1 VTVVKAFLVLAACL
15 PLVSSAS
22 SLAIG
27 TAIAVRMDT
36 KVTSGAKAGDK
47 VEAVVIAP
55 VLIGDRVFLPQGARV
70 AGAVKSA
77 TPAKPDARADLLLEF
92 TELTLPGG
100 SKMPLSAKISGLDNA
115 RESVTGDGLIQGILG
130 TETLTSRMDQGLE
143 KLGAKYAR
151 FADFLGAVKGAVLQK
166 ADTEI
171 TLEQGAELELA
182 LTAALDLAEVSPIEK
197 VTPIEPAAE
206 LAALVDAIPFQTT
219 AEKPAKPS
227 DVTNLM
233 YIGTR
238 EQIEAAFQAAGWA
251 TAAQLDAVSG
261 LETVRAV
268 AEQRGYKEAPMSTLL
283 LEGRP
288 PEMVYQKQ
296 YNTFAKRHHLRIFQ
310 RPEKFQGREV
320 WVCAATHDTGID
332 FSPENRTFIHKI
344 DSQIDHERAKV
355 VFDLMF
361 ADKVKAVALVE
372 RPKVP
377 TAGENATGDKIET
390 DGKMAVLLLR

>member
-1 VTVVKAFLVLAACL
+1 M
-15 PLVSSAS
+15 
-22 SLAIG
+22 G
-27 TAIAVRMDT
+27 TAISVRIDT

-47 VEAVVIAP
+47 VEAVVVAP
-55 VLIGDRVFLPQGARV
+55 VLIGDRVLLPQGSRV
-70 AGAVKSA
+70 TGSVKSA
-77 TPAKPDARADLLLEF
+77 TPAKPDARAELLLDF
-92 TELTLPGG
+92 VELTLPGA
-100 SKMPLSAKISGLDNA
+100 SKLPLAAKVAGLDNA
-115 RESVTGDGLIQGILG
+115 RESVTGEGLIQGILAS
-130 TETLTSRMDQGLE
+130 ETLTARIDQGLE
-143 KLGAKYAR
+143 RLGARYAG
-151 FADFLGAVKGAVLQK
+151 FANFLGTVKGAVLQK

-171 TLEQGAELELA
+171 TLEPGAELELS
-182 LTAALDLAEVSPIEK
+182 LTKALDLADDHPIEK
-197 VTPIEPAAE
+197 VMPIEPAAE
-206 LAALVDAIPFQTT
+206 LAALVDALPFQTT

-238 EQIEAAFQAAGWA
+238 EQIEAAFKAAGWA
-251 TAAQLDAVSG
+251 ASAELNAVSG
-261 LETVRAV
+261 LETMRAV

-288 PEMVYQKQ
+288 PELVFQKQ

-344 DSQIDHERAKV
+344 DPQIDRERAKV

-361 ADKVKAVALVE
+361 ADKVEAVALVD

-377 TAGENATGDKIET
+377 TSGENATGDKIET
-390 DGKMAVLLLR
+390 DGKMAVLALR

>member
-1 VTVVKAFLVLAACL
+1 
-15 PLVSSAS
+15 
-22 SLAIG
+22 
-27 TAIAVRMDT
+27 MDT
-36 KVTSGAKAGDK
+36 KITSGAQAGDK
-47 VEAVVIAP
+47 VAAVVVAP
-55 VLIGDRVFLPQGARV
+55 VLIGDRVLLPQGARV
-70 AGAVKSA
+70 SGSVKSA
-77 TPAKPDARADLLLEF
+77 TPAKPDARAELLLEF
-92 TELTLPGG
+92 TEVTLPEG
-100 SKMPLSAKISGLDNA
+100 SKLPLSAKIAGLDNA
-115 RESVTGDGLIQGILG
+115 RESVTGEGLIQGILA
-130 TETLTSRMDQGLE
+130 TETLTARMDQGLE
-143 KLGAKYAR
+143 RLGERYAG
-151 FADFLGAVKGAVLQK
+151 FANFLGAIKGGVLQK

-171 TLEQGAELELA
+171 TLESGAELELS
-182 LTAALDLAEVSPIEK
+182 LTKALDLADDHPIEK

-206 LAALVDAIPFQTT
+206 LAALVNALPFQTT

-238 EQIEAAFQAAGWA
+238 EQIEAAFKEAGWA
-251 TAAQLDAVSG
+251 ASAELNAVSG

-288 PEMVYQKQ
+288 PELVFQKQ
-296 YNTFAKRHHLRIFQ
+296 YNTFAKRHHLRVFQ

-361 ADKVKAVALVE
+361 ADKVQAVALVE

-377 TAGENATGDKIET
+377 DFRGERHRRQDRNRRQDGGFGSQVGEQAEPANAT
-390 DGKMAVLLLR
+390 

>member
-1 VTVVKAFLVLAACL
+1 MLAACL

-27 TAIAVRMDT
+27 TTIAVRMDT
-36 KVTSGAKAGDK
+36 KVTSGAEAGDK
-47 VEAVVIAP
+47 VEAVVVAP

-70 AGAVKSA
+70 AGTVKSA

-151 FADFLGAVKGAVLQK
+151 FADLLGAVKGAVLQK

-171 TLEQGAELELA
+171 TLEQGAELELT

-261 LETVRAV
+261 LETMRAV

-288 PEMVYQKQ
+288 PVMVYQKQ

-320 WVCAATHDTGID
+320 WVCAATYDTGID

-344 DSQIDHERAKV
+344 DSQIDRERAKV
-355 VFDLMF
+355 VFDLMY

-377 TAGENATGDKIET
+377 TASENATGDKIET
-390 DGKMAVLLLR
+390 DSRMAVLLLR

>member
-1 VTVVKAFLVLAACL
+1 
-15 PLVSSAS
+15 
-22 SLAIG
+22 
-27 TAIAVRMDT
+27 
-36 KVTSGAKAGDK
+36 
-47 VEAVVIAP
+47 
-55 VLIGDRVFLPQGARV
+55 
-70 AGAVKSA
+70 VKSA

-390 DGKMAVLLLR
+390 DGEMAVLLLR

>member
-1 VTVVKAFLVLAACL
+1 MLAACL

-27 TAIAVRMDT
+27 TTIAVRMDT
-36 KVTSGAKAGDK
+36 KVTSGAEAGDK
-47 VEAVVIAP
+47 VEAVVVAP

-70 AGAVKSA
+70 AGTVKSA

-151 FADFLGAVKGAVLQK
+151 FADLLGAVKGAVLQK

-171 TLEQGAELELA
+171 TLEQGAELELT

-261 LETVRAV
+261 LETMRAV

-288 PEMVYQKQ
+288 PVMVYQKQ

-344 DSQIDHERAKV
+344 DSQIDRERAKV
-355 VFDLMF
+355 VFDLMY

-377 TAGENATGDKIET
+377 TASENATGDKIET
-390 DGKMAVLLLR
+390 DSRMAVLLLR

>member
-47 VEAVVIAP
+47 VEAVVVAP